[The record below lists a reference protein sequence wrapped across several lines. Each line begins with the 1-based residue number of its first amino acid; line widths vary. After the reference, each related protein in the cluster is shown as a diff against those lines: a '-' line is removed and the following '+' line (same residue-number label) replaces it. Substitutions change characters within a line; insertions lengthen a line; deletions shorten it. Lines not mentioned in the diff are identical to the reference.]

1 MVVAMLAQVPEVGA
15 AERKNP
21 RAERERVRAQRA
33 QLAGQLDV
41 LTANDQQVR
50 KAVADLEANVGGQQA
65 LLADARRG
73 AEQAARD
80 VEMAQAEERQ
90 AAQRV
95 GELEARVRTVAV
107 ETFMRPPSVDS
118 VTVFTS
124 SRSISEAARK
134 QAMLILGAAREL
146 DLLDQL
152 RAARQDVEARRREA
166 EAASTRAEQKKGEI
180 ASRLEKLEKA
190 KTQQEGFAAALEQ
203 RIESALAESAALEQ
217 LDRRLAEQIAQEQ
230 ARLAAQLRRRGSPR
244 SGGALRVG
252 RVTTVS
258 VRGIQVSPEIAD
270 RLEAL
275 LAAAEAD
282 GIVLRGGGYRDPSAQ
297 VALRQAHCGS
307 GDYAVYSM
315 PASECIPPTARPGAS
330 MHERGLA
337 VDFTYGGSIITSRSS
352 PAFRWLAANARRYG
366 LYNLPSEPWHWSTN
380 GD

>member
-1 MVVAMLAQVPEVGA
+1 MLAQVPEVGA